1 MHNRSRRAATG
12 ALILLSLALP
22 ASAAAAPVTVHV
34 RVEGATET
42 IFDGDVVTDAHHT
55 TTPSDGTA
63 RPCDG
68 TNSGGSPI
76 PTAIGALD
84 DASKAGGFGWDAE
97 WDDGFGDYYPF
108 LKIGDDPID
117 PSSHYLA
124 FYLNWVYAD
133 LGGCSQGVKQG
144 DEVLFAHSSFSMS
157 KVLRLRGPAT
167 ATTGQPVRVSV
178 EEFDGFKG
186 SPAAG
191 ATVAG
196 RATGSDGSATM
207 SFAQKGIYRLRADRS
222 DAVRSNAIVLCVD
235 PPGALPCSS
244 TDTVGPSISA
254 ATPGG
259 SLGPSGSGARLASAR
274 GKSRTMLITW
284 AGDDGQGAGVAH
296 YSVEVMEVGDGEW
309 RSLLDKAPVNG
320 VHFRGDA
327 GSAYRFRITATD
339 RALNETKLETDTL
352 VVPVDDRNRRLWR
365 FSKRGWERER
375 SGDAWGKTVMRAD
388 RAGASARF
396 AFEGSSVALVGRK
409 LRRGGRLRVTLDG
422 KSRVLSV
429 RGRSGP
435 RTVLWTS
442 AALDEGRHTLRLRTL
457 GGGPVELDAIAP
469 AP

>member
-1 MHNRSRRAATG
+1 
-12 ALILLSLALP
+12 
-22 ASAAAAPVTVHV
+22 
-34 RVEGATET
+34 
-42 IFDGDVVTDAHHT
+42 
-55 TTPSDGTA
+55 
-63 RPCDG
+63 
-68 TNSGGSPI
+68 
-76 PTAIGALD
+76 
-84 DASKAGGFGWDAE
+84 
-97 WDDGFGDYYPF
+97 
-108 LKIGDDPID
+108 
-117 PSSHYLA
+117 
-124 FYLNWVYAD
+124 
-133 LGGCSQGVKQG
+133 VKQG

-178 EEFDGFKG
+178 EEFDGFNG

-191 ATVAG
+191 ATVNG
-196 RATGSDGSATM
+196 RTTGSDGTATM
-207 SFAQKGIYRLRADRS
+207 SFAREGIYRLRAGRP

-235 PPGALPCSS
+235 PPGALSCSS

-296 YSVEVMEVGDGEW
+296 YSVEVMEVGEGEW

-375 SGDAWGKTVMRAD
+375 SGDAWGRTVMRAD
-388 RAGASARF
+388 GPGASARF
-396 AFEGSSVALVGRK
+396 AFEGGSVSLVGRK

-435 RTVLWTS
+435 RSVLWTS
-442 AALDEGRHTLRLRTL
+442 AGLNEGRHTVRLRTL